1 MTSLGSS
8 SQGGKKPSLP
18 PNSPPALTVNCNPF
32 RLVSH
37 PFAHSSILLT
47 LLLWPDQ
54 WTIAWL
60 CAESPVSA
68 NVVLVSLSS
77 SIRKRV
83 ALSGSRAP
91 VPGPCCPPS
100 LSMSRRLRLAPSPGS
115 VFSGS
120 APLRFLRPERAA
132 VATDTLLPPARSRKS
147 ARSPGATVNRGLM
160 KRGGGVAG
168 ARPSGPE

>member
-1 MTSLGSS
+1 MQHLPSPETSFPQILLQMAQWNVTLS
-8 SQGGKKPSLP
+8 
-18 PNSPPALTVNCNPF
+18 F
-32 RLVSH
+32 SH

-54 WTIAWL
+54 WTMAWL

-83 ALSGSRAP
+83 ALSRSRAP

-100 LSMSRRLRLAPSPGS
+100 LSMPRRLRLAPSPGS
-115 VFSGS
+115 VFSAS
-120 APLRFLRPERAA
+120 APLRLFRPEREA
-132 VATDTLLPPARSRKS
+132 VATDTPLPPARSRDS
-147 ARSPGATVNRGLM
+147 ARSPGDTANRGLER
-160 KRGGGVAG
+160 RGGGVAG
-168 ARPSGPE
+168 ARPSGPG